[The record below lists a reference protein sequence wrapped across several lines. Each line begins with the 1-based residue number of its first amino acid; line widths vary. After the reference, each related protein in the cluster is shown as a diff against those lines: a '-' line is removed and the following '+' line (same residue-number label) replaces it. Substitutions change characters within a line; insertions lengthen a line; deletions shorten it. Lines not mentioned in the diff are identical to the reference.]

1 MNFLKFWPKR
11 RNREFS
17 KEGPVNSEYLSFDLF
32 YQLSYMSSIAA
43 AGISRSQIFEFA
55 SKLPC
60 SSSRYFGE
68 IHFLAKQMRYDYAVA
83 CRTVGEAAQ
92 DDQVRSLLLRLASSL
107 GSGENEA
114 DFLAQEAEVQA
125 EAFKNEYERGVESL
139 RKWTEGYAAL
149 IVSAALIVMVA
160 AISMLI
166 YSVATS
172 FTITLVGVT
181 ICVAVIGAWA
191 IYRVAPKEVRIH
203 SHSSKCT
210 AYGRTRW
217 LARLLVPVAFVCFF
231 TTLLAGFGLGWALI
245 VASILIFPI
254 GVTGILFDRQVRKKD
269 TDISTFLRS
278 LGNVASAVEITVS
291 NALERLDLRST
302 ANLANDVNRLHS
314 RLTSRLKPEICWQ
327 RFSLETGSETIFRS
341 VKMFNDAA
349 RLGGDPEEV
358 GERSSLVAMTLDFL
372 RARRAQVSSSF
383 TILAFGMHAAL
394 IALLVFVVHVILFF
408 GRTVEGVYS
417 EAVAETQARAVDVF
431 AFNFE
436 SVRLLEVLTLPCILV
451 MSVSTAFA
459 VKAADGGNTYK
470 LFGYLAMTLG
480 LSGIGLVTVPMI
492 VNKIFSSVE
501 TL

>member
-1 MNFLKFWPKR
+1 
-11 RNREFS
+11 
-17 KEGPVNSEYLSFDLF
+17 
-32 YQLSYMSSIAA
+32 
-43 AGISRSQIFEFA
+43 
-55 SKLPC
+55 
-60 SSSRYFGE
+60 
-68 IHFLAKQMRYDYAVA
+68 
-83 CRTVGEAAQ
+83 
-92 DDQVRSLLLRLASSL
+92 
-107 GSGENEA
+107 
-114 DFLAQEAEVQA
+114 
-125 EAFKNEYERGVESL
+125 
-139 RKWTEGYAAL
+139 
-149 IVSAALIVMVA
+149 
-160 AISMLI
+160 
-166 YSVATS
+166 
-172 FTITLVGVT
+172 
-181 ICVAVIGAWA
+181 
-191 IYRVAPKEVRIH
+191 
-203 SHSSKCT
+203 
-210 AYGRTRW
+210 
-217 LARLLVPVAFVCFF
+217 
-231 TTLLAGFGLGWALI
+231 
-245 VASILIFPI
+245 
-254 GVTGILFDRQVRKKD
+254 
-269 TDISTFLRS
+269 
-278 LGNVASAVEITVS
+278 
-291 NALERLDLRST
+291 
-302 ANLANDVNRLHS
+302 
-314 RLTSRLKPEICWQ
+314 
-327 RFSLETGSETIFRS
+327 
-341 VKMFNDAA
+341 MFNDAA